1 MHPAGSF
8 PGWIGPLFGGGQGVE
23 ALLPFLIIAG
33 VIALIA
39 VIAYV
44 GYLVEK
50 KRTEALKGVAEE
62 LGFEFFPKDVG
73 LLREL
78 EGFHLF
84 TQGHSKRITNLMRG
98 EAGGLA
104 VEIFDYRYITG
115 GGKSS
120 QTWKQ
125 TVLCFRLDGPDLPS
139 FSLRPENFFHRI
151 GAWFGYQ
158 DINFEDYPGFS
169 KSYLLRG
176 PDEKEIRELFTDRV
190 LAYYEGRPGLSTE
203 GGGDRLLFYRHNKR
217 VDPQKVHA
225 FLEEGFQVLAV
236 FRPPDEEPEAQ
247 AE

>member
-8 PGWIGPLFGGGQGVE
+8 PGWLGPLFAAGQGLEV
-23 ALLPFLIIAG
+23 LFPFLIIAG

-39 VIAYV
+39 VFAYI
-44 GYLVEK
+44 GYLIEK
-50 KRTEALKGVAEE
+50 RRTEALKRVAEE

-73 LLREL
+73 MLRNL
-78 EGFHLF
+78 DGFHLF
-84 TQGHSKRITNLMRG
+84 SQGHSKRIKNLMRG

-104 VEIFDYRYITG
+104 VEIFDYRYVTG

-120 QTWKQ
+120 QTWNQ
-125 TVLCFRLDGPDLPS
+125 TVLCFRLDGPDLPD
-139 FSLRPENFFHRI
+139 FSLRPENLFHRI
-151 GAWFGYQ
+151 GALFGYQ
-158 DINFEDYPGFS
+158 DINFEDYPRFS

-176 PDEKEIRELFTDRV
+176 PDENEIRELFSERV
-190 LAYYEGRPGLSTE
+190 LTFYQARPGLSTE

-217 VDPQKVHA
+217 VDPQKVHE

-236 FRPPDEEPEAQ
+236 FRPSDEAEAD